1 MTSKGCL
8 RMKISDE
15 VVELNSKTDA
25 GLELISA
32 LGDIELKAFE
42 IRDLLYNL
50 ISKDFRIIDE
60 ILDTAEKEKL
70 LQRTEKTY
78 LMTPEASNLEFEKPK
93 IVKQEERNTCRFC
106 RRKLSVGYY
115 VIFKSHTYGP
125 YGSTCIRKIYLDHLL

>member
-8 RMKISDE
+8 SMKISNK

-32 LGDIELKAFE
+32 LGDIELKPFE
-42 IRDLLYNL
+42 IRDLLYDL
-50 ISKDFRIIDE
+50 ISKDYIIIDE

-93 IVKQEERNTCRFC
+93 IVKQVERDNCRFC
-106 RRKLSVGYY
+106 RRKLSIGYY
-115 VIFKSHTYGP
+115 VVFKSHTYGP
-125 YGSTCIRKIYLDHLL
+125 YGSSCIRKIYLDHLL

>member
-1 MTSKGCL
+1 MTSKGSM
-8 RMKISDE
+8 RMKTSNK
-15 VVELNSKTDA
+15 VVKLNPKTDA

-32 LGDIELKAFE
+32 LGPIELKPIE

-50 ISKDFRIIDE
+50 ISKDYRKIDE
-60 ILDTAEKEKL
+60 ILDTA
-70 LQRTEKTY
+70 EKTY

-125 YGSTCIRKIYLDHLL
+125 YGSSCVRKIYLDHLL